1 LPTLL
6 KKNLPCQK
14 FSILQYCIKINQ
26 NLQLMIK
33 NKAKCLLCKEIIE
46 SYHLYDYVTCKC
58 GEISISGGQHKFEAL
73 AKNWDHFVR
82 FDDNGNE
89 FKPKIIDKDT
99 DIDTETNIAVQTP
112 DELTQILLDLAKS
125 GEDNSLPVWFY
136 QICSAIFLLN
146 EKISTKNERKDLTD
160 IFFSIEKMA
169 EHIEHMPDHAK
180 CQPATQNDVLSVLN
194 LLKNMKM

>member
-1 LPTLL
+1 
-6 KKNLPCQK
+6 
-14 FSILQYCIKINQ
+14 
-26 NLQLMIK
+26 
-33 NKAKCLLCKEIIE
+33 
-46 SYHLYDYVTCKC
+46 VTCKC